1 MRRRHLNPLAIAA
14 SIALIWLLFM
24 PAIGAS
30 YDDLFLDWRPPVLL
44 AALLGLVGFFGLA
57 RWRLGRITRWLVA
70 ALLLIA
76 AGVQATDAAVQ
87 HFMDRPLDIY
97 FDVRHLPNLLGL
109 YVDAVGIWRGGAVI
123 VGVLLALV
131 VLLLLL
137 GTAIAALDRAAQARP
152 DFAVGAIMASLLGFA
167 LLAIPAS
174 WGGGA
179 INRHAAVTAEEQAI
193 GAWRAF
199 AALHGLDQRYAAA
212 LNAPQP
218 PLGALPG
225 LKGRDVYLVFI
236 ESYGTVVLDEPSYRA
251 VIAPALEDFAA
262 SVGAAGY
269 QLVSS
274 RLVSPVY
281 GGGSWLAHGTIA
293 TGIKLDPLLDELIL
307 NSQRKGL
314 PRYLSAAGYRTVE
327 VMPGI
332 KKAYPEGTF
341 WGFDA
346 HYYAAALDY
355 KGPEFG
361 WFDIPDQYTLGQ
373 FSAHELTPDH
383 APLFAQIVLVSSH
396 APFAPVPP
404 YLDDWSDAG
413 AYATVPQAA
422 WPKIYAAPD
431 WKNLD
436 RAYLDSI
443 AYDLK
448 TLGAWL
454 VGLDSNALVIILG
467 DHQPPDLSRGN
478 KADWT
483 VPIHVLSRDPDLV
496 RPFAALGYEPGAL
509 PAPQEKPEGME
520 KFLGEFLSGFAT
532 SVATAA
538 STPPQSPAAPATF
551 QP

>member
-1 MRRRHLNPLAIAA
+1 MA
-14 SIALIWLLFM
+14 
-24 PAIGAS
+24 
-30 YDDLFLDWRPPVLL
+30 LL
-44 AALLGLVGFFGLA
+44 AFLGFLGLA
-57 RWRLGRITRWLVA
+57 RWRLAASARWLVA
-70 ALLLIA
+70 VLLVVLAALQA
-76 AGVQATDAAVQ
+76 ADAAVQ

-97 FDVRHLPNLLGL
+97 FDLRHLPNLLGL
-109 YVDAVGIWRGGAVI
+109 YVDAVGFWRGSAAIVVGA
-123 VGVLLALV
+123 LALA
-131 VLLLLL
+131 LLLLL
-137 GTAIAALDRAAQARP
+137 LARALAALDRAMQARP
-152 DFAVGAIMASLLGFA
+152 DFAAGAIVLSLVGVA
-167 LLAIPAS
+167 LLAVPES

-179 INRHAAVTAEEQAI
+179 TNRHAFVTAEEQAI

-212 LNAPQP
+212 LNAPQS
-218 PLGALPG
+218 PLGPLPG
-225 LKGRDVYLVFI
+225 LKGRDVYLIFI

-251 VIAPALEDFAA
+251 VVGPALEDFAA
-262 SVGAAGY
+262 TVGAAGY
-269 QLVSS
+269 RLVSS
-274 RLVSPVY
+274 RLASPVY

-293 TGIKLDPLLDELIL
+293 TGIKLDPLLDELVL

-314 PRYLSAAGYRTVE
+314 PRYMSAAGYRTVE

-332 KKAYPEGTF
+332 KKAYPEGAF
-341 WGFDA
+341 WGFDT

-355 KGPEFG
+355 QGPEFG

-373 FSAHELTPDH
+373 FSAHELTADH

-404 YLDDWSDAG
+404 YLADWNDAG
-413 AYATVPQAA
+413 TYATVPQAD
-422 WPKIYAAPD
+422 WPKIYAPPS
-431 WKNLD
+431 WNNLD

-454 VGLDSNALVIILG
+454 AGLDKDALVIILG
-467 DHQPPDLSRGN
+467 DHQPPDLTRGN

-483 VPIHVLSRDPDLV
+483 VPIHILSRDPDLV

-509 PAPQEKPEGME
+509 PRIQEKPQGME
-520 KFLGEFLSGFAT
+520 KFLSEFLSGFAT

-538 STPPQSPAAPATF
+538 SAPPQNRAAPATF